1 MVLLYIRVGSSKI
14 VDYTTETAIYISSV
28 LVIVKMLNYHPS
40 LDTNAMVALNVIY
53 IWKFDKKPAK
63 PNC

>member
-1 MVLLYIRVGSSKI
+1 MII
-14 VDYTTETAIYISSV
+14 DFTTETAMYISSV

-53 IWKFDKKPAK
+53 I
-63 PNC
+63 